1 MDAAVGEVNGEV
13 LGLGLAPLE
22 EVGSSVIEGVE
33 GGGVI
38 LLPAQLAQGAPP
50 AYLFCRPVK
59 DDGGILLL
67 WRRGA
72 AHAVVQ
78 FPERLCRPVEMGFQG
93 RALGGVRGRFPQK
106 PLSAEDPPGQG

>member
-13 LGLGLAPLE
+13 LGLGLAPFK
-22 EVGSSVIEGVE
+22 EVGGGVIEGIE

-38 LLPAQLAQGAPP
+38 LLPAQLAQGAPT
-50 AYLFCRPVK
+50 AYLFSRPVE

-72 AHAVVQ
+72 AHAVI
-78 FPERLCRPVEMGFQG
+78 
-93 RALGGVRGRFPQK
+93 
-106 PLSAEDPPGQG
+106 

>member
-13 LGLGLAPLE
+13 LGLGLSALE

-50 AYLFCRPVK
+50 AYLFRRPVK
-59 DDGGILLL
+59 DDGGVFLLR
-67 WRRGA
+67 RRGA
-72 AHAVVQ
+72 AHAVI
-78 FPERLCRPVEMGFQG
+78 
-93 RALGGVRGRFPQK
+93 
-106 PLSAEDPPGQG
+106 

>member
-13 LGLGLAPLE
+13 LGLGLAPFK

-33 GGGVI
+33 GGGVF
-38 LLPAQLAQGAPP
+38 LLPAQFAQRAPP
-50 AYLFCRPVK
+50 AYLFRRPVK

-72 AHAVVQ
+72 AHAVI
-78 FPERLCRPVEMGFQG
+78 
-93 RALGGVRGRFPQK
+93 
-106 PLSAEDPPGQG
+106 